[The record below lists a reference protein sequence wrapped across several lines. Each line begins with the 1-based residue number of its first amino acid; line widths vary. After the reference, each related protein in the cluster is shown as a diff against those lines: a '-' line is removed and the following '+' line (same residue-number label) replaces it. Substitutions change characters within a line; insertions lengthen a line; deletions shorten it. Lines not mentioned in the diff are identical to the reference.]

1 MMSAEWLLHLRSF
14 LRIYWNNLSEGK
26 IMDCNFN
33 IKGADSDCIRLSRQ
47 KWDSVAKPIDGLGK
61 LESLINKI
69 AGVKGRVDFRLNRR
83 AMLIFCADNGVVCEG
98 VTQTDNSVTRL
109 VAQNIVAGNAT
120 IARLSAV
127 AGADA
132 IAVDMGIDCETTPEG
147 VLDYRIARGTQ
158 NIAVGAA
165 MSEEQC
171 LEAINNGIRVIKE
184 IGAGYDII
192 GIGEM
197 GIGNTTTTSAV
208 AAVLLNI
215 EPERAVG
222 RGAGLSDEA
231 LARKLEVV
239 KRAIKVN
246 NPDSSKPLEVL
257 SRLGGFDICGMV
269 GAYIG
274 CALEGIPVIADGVIG
289 LLAAYIAVE
298 LNPKVADYIL
308 PSHLGKEPLCEILC
322 ERLRFEP
329 VICADMALGEG
340 SGAVMLLPLLDMAVA
355 IYNNST
361 FGELTMTAYERMDGK
376 C

>member
-1 MMSAEWLLHLRSF
+1 
-14 LRIYWNNLSEGK
+14 
-26 IMDCNFN
+26 MDCNFD
-33 IKGADSDCIRLSRQ
+33 IKGADSACIRLSRQ

-69 AGVKGRVDFRLNRR
+69 AGIKGSVDFRLKRR

-132 IAVDMGIDCETTPEG
+132 IAVDMGIDCESTPEG
-147 VLDYRIARGTQ
+147 VLNYRIARGTQ
-158 NIAVGAA
+158 NIAEGAA

-171 LEAINNGIRVIKE
+171 IEAINNGIRVIKE
-184 IGAGYDII
+184 LGAGYDII

-239 KRAIKVN
+239 KRAIRVN
-246 NPDSSKPLEVL
+246 APDSSKPLEVL

-289 LLAAYIAVE
+289 LLAAYIATE
-298 LNPKVADYIL
+298 LNPKAADYIL

-322 ERLRFEP
+322 ERLGVEP
-329 VICADMALGEG
+329 VIQADMALGEG